1 MFITCK
7 IVRNVWRERDK
18 KEEKR
23 EKGVNEKEH
32 GKEKEIEDRLHSI
45 NHRIWFDVKKVM
57 SSFMEEIK

>member
-1 MFITCK
+1 M
-7 IVRNVWRERDK
+7 RNVWRESDK

-23 EKGVNEKEH
+23 ERGVNEKEH

-45 NHRIWFDVKKVM
+45 NHRIWFGVKKVM

>member
-1 MFITCK
+1 MSLSLLFITCK

-23 EKGVNEKEH
+23 ERGVNEKEH

-45 NHRIWFDVKKVM
+45 NHRI
-57 SSFMEEIK
+57 